1 MESGPEYSLNTAS
14 SSSSQE
20 LGMALPSPTSPTP
33 KRPAGR
39 TKFKETR
46 HPVYRGVRRRGS
58 NGRWVCEVRVPSKRG
73 ERLWLGTHVT
83 AEAAARAHD
92 AAMLAM
98 HGPAACLNFPDS
110 ARLLSV
116 PSNLSDLADVRRAAI
131 KAVVEF
137 LRLEAEKDGT
147 AAEVAVPVDGVA
159 SAPLAPSSSHAD
171 NASSSATSNKPSAA
185 ASEVSAALGGDMFEL
200 HVSGEMGLGPYYAD
214 LAEGLLLEPPPAAA
228 LGGDMFEL
236 HVSGEMG
243 LGPYYAD
250 LAEGLLLEPPPAAA
264 SSEHGGDCGDG
275 AGHDASSATSNKPS
289 AAASEVSA
297 ALGGDMFELHVSGEM
312 GLGPYYADLA
322 EGLLLEPPPAAAS
335 SEHGG
340 DCGDGAGHDASL
352 WKWSH

>member
-1 MESGPEYSLNTAS
+1 MDTGPEYNLTPTS

-20 LGMALPSPTSPTP
+20 LGMALSSPTSPTP

-58 NGRWVCEVRVPSKRG
+58 NGRWVCEVRVPSKSG

-98 HGPAACLNFPDS
+98 HGHTSAACLNFPDS
-110 ARLLSV
+110 AWLLNV

-131 KAVVEF
+131 EAVVEF
-137 LRLEAEKDGT
+137 LRLEAIKDG
-147 AAEVAVPVDGVA
+147 AAAVAVPIDGVVA
-159 SAPLAPSSSHAD
+159 SAALAPSSHAD
-171 NASSSATSNKPSAA
+171 NASPAATSQPSA
-185 ASEVSAALGGDMFEL
+185 ASEVPEALGGDMFEL
-200 HVSGEMGLGPYYAD
+200 HTSGEMGLG
-214 LAEGLLLEPPPAAA
+214 
-228 LGGDMFEL
+228 
-236 HVSGEMG
+236 
-243 LGPYYAD
+243 
-250 LAEGLLLEPPPAAA
+250 
-264 SSEHGGDCGDG
+264 
-275 AGHDASSATSNKPS
+275 T
-289 AAASEVSA
+289 
-297 ALGGDMFELHVSGEM
+297 
-312 GLGPYYADLA
+312 YYADLA